1 MKTNK
6 SGQLPIVVQRRRSG
20 VTRVSRIG
28 APSPLTRAA
37 SQRRMGIRDQRMR
50 MRSRL
55 GVTPRLSVTDGPHN
69 IGHLC
74 LCSSLFLCFGKCDRT
89 QRMNTNLFWEIY
101 LKNRKQ
107 QKHLQ
112 SICCK
117 RYAF

>member
-1 MKTNK
+1 METNK

-20 VTRVSRIG
+20 VTRVFRTW

-37 SQRRMGIRDQRMR
+37 SQGRMGIRDQRMR

-74 LCSSLFLCFGKCDRT
+74 LCSSTFLLGKCDRT
-89 QRMNTNLFWEIY
+89 QRLNTNLFGEIY
-101 LKNRKQ
+101 LHTNPSFK
-107 QKHLQ
+107 
-112 SICCK
+112 
-117 RYAF
+117 